1 MRATWVTE
9 MAGLRPSKRRH
20 KLETDVELKLIPV
33 MSLLVV
39 LVPMLLQTAVFEQLA
54 AVQLNLPSADD
65 VAYNPEPTP
74 QDSGDSVSVA
84 ITDSGFRIL
93 SSKDTLKKVPRLAD
107 GSYDMD
113 GFGEALAEVKKSF
126 KSQEAIILLIE
137 DGVLYDDIIHT
148 MDTCRPLFPGISL
161 APGLQLPVEGEGGG

>member
-1 MRATWVTE
+1 

-20 KLETDVELKLIPV
+20 KVDTDVELKLIPV

-74 QDSGDSVSVA
+74 QENSDSVSVA
-84 ITDSGFRIL
+84 ITANGFRIL
-93 SSKDTLKKVPRLAD
+93 SSKETLKKVPRSAD
-107 GSYDMD
+107 GSYDIEA
-113 GFGEALAEVKKSF
+113 FGTALTEVKKRF
-126 KSQEAIILLIE
+126 KAQEAIILLIE
-137 DGVLYDDIIHT
+137 DVVLYDDIIHT

-161 APGLQLPVEGEGGG
+161 APGIQMDAVDEGGG